1 MSKIDNLTRLRHMR
15 DAAIEALGFISG
27 RQRNNL
33 DIDLDIVWEVVTNDL
48 PFLVSE
54 LGGIIQ
60 SEEHL

>member
-1 MSKIDNLTRLRHMR
+1 MR